1 MLCSILDQLKFS
13 IWGSDTCGV
22 MGQRESTRGNQA
34 WSFSEQLYKLPSL
47 PSSQLSLSAT
57 PYQREIDLLCHLHG
71 GDSHSVLYSLHH
83 LTNLPALREEDV
95 LKLLQKVPARDPQQ
109 QHGELMMEWLSGF
122 SLRTILHM
130 FLPAQDLSR
139 CDSWDLSGWVIQ
151 QVPSKLLLFASVR
164 L

>member
-57 PYQREIDLLCHLHG
+57 PYQREISCVIYMVETATQCSTLSITLQTFQPSGRKMFSSSYKRCQPGTPSNSMVSWWWSDFQGSLLGQSYTCFFQHKIYL
-71 GDSHSVLYSLHH
+71 
-83 LTNLPALREEDV
+83 DV
-95 LKLLQKVPARDPQQ
+95 IP
-109 QHGELMMEWLSGF
+109 G
-122 SLRTILHM
+122 IC
-130 FLPAQDLSR
+130 QDE
-139 CDSWDLSGWVIQ
+139 
-151 QVPSKLLLFASVR
+151 
-164 L
+164 